1 MQRSLAI
8 VLLAGACA
16 SGGLAGQDPKS
27 DAPPERRDA
36 AFVVQDAPS
45 SHNDAHVVD
54 AFVPKD
60 APALPDSGGGGLF
73 CNGNSDCTTA
83 GQCCVILGSPPG
95 LCANGVIVLGACI
108 PQ

>member
-1 MQRSLAI
+1 MHRSLAI

-16 SGGLAGQDPKS
+16 SGGVAGQDPKS
-27 DAPPERRDA
+27 DAAVDHRDA
-36 AFVVQDAPS
+36 AYVAPDAPIT
-45 SHNDAHVVD
+45 HADAKLPD
-54 AFVPKD
+54 AFVPHD
-60 APALPDSGGGGLF
+60 APPDSGGGGLF

-83 GQCCVILGSPPG
+83 GQCCVIIGSPPG